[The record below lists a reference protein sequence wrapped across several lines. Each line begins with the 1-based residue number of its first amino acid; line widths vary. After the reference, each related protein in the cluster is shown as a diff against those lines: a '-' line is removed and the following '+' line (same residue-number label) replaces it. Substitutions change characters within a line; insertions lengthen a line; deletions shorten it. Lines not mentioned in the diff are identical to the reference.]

1 MDIGTLIA
9 FMSVC
14 QCLII
19 PFQPS
24 NQMTGFCMECNT
36 VLKQEWVKLFDVNT
50 KSRSQNKHIKM
61 DQLADFVQS
70 H

>member
-1 MDIGTLIA
+1 
-9 FMSVC
+9 MSV
-14 QCLII
+14 
-19 PFQPS
+19 PNYPVPAFDTS

-61 DQLADFVQS
+61 DQLTDFVQS